1 MTETDDPNGKLS
13 LTEIVNNL
21 VTKSWHYE
29 HKFLTVCV
37 IQTLLSERKKRG
49 SQKSLHEVL
58 AQGSIFY
65 LGDGEKGTSRLEWG
79 KRDRPGLRGKKLLC
93 QWKTRGIN

>member
-1 MTETDDPNGKLS
+1 MLYKHFCPKE
-13 LTEIVNNL
+13 
-21 VTKSWHYE
+21 
-29 HKFLTVCV
+29 
-37 IQTLLSERKKRG
+37 KRG
-49 SQKSLHEVL
+49 DRITEQKSLHEVL